1 MRCKKLV
8 MTGILAAAILT
19 ACTAEKPQQG
29 RGPYVAEEEKEPTA
43 APVSAPTEIP
53 ANPTVIVE
61 PPEIVY
67 EDMEITIKNYKLE
80 SEDRG
85 KKGDY
90 EFPYAYTVYQQLELS
105 DTSKDQWP
113 DLARELDY
121 ENQRIYENALT
132 EFADEYEWATQMDDS
147 IRLSENCCEADV
159 YVLRADERMLCY
171 CTNYYAM
178 YNGPHPTMWSSCTCF
193 DPQDGKKLE
202 FSDVITESDPV
213 KLSGIIWDN
222 LIGEALGEDYEF
234 DDVQEKTI
242 REKIESLVV
251 NDELVWGMDDKAL
264 LIFFDSDMLM
274 SYAFGPFSAT
284 INIEDYPGLVNE
296 WYLPQECSPVGA
308 RVKKIDCGTTTYEL
322 AEILELTEDLTGEE

>member
-1 MRCKKLV
+1 MSCKKLFLTGV
-8 MTGILAAAILT
+8 MAAAVLT
-19 ACTAEKPQQG
+19 ACTSDNPQQS
-29 RGPYVAEEEKEPTA
+29 RGPYMAEGEKKPATT
-43 APVSAPTEIP
+43 PVSVPSGSP
-53 ANPTVIVE
+53 VDPCVIVE

-67 EDMEITIKNYKLE
+67 EDMEITIRDYKLE

-85 KKGDY
+85 KNGDY
-90 EFPYAYTVYQQLELS
+90 EFPYADTVYQQLELS

-121 ENQRIYENALT
+121 ENQRIYEDALA
-132 EFADEYEWATQMDDS
+132 EFADSYEWAYEMDDG
-147 IRLSENCCEADV
+147 IRFSANCCEADV

-171 CTNYYAM
+171 STSYYAM

-202 FSDVITESDPV
+202 FSDVITESDPE
-213 KLSGIIWDN
+213 KLASIIWDN

-234 DDVQEKTI
+234 DDEQERTI
-242 REKIESLVV
+242 RDRIESMAEGG
-251 NDELVWGMDDKAL
+251 ELVWGMDDKAL

-284 INIEDYPGLVNE
+284 VNIKDYPGLVNE
-296 WYLPQECSPVGA
+296 WYLPQECTPVGG
-308 RVKKIDCGTTTYEL
+308 RVNKIDCGTTTYEL
-322 AEILELTEDLTGEE
+322 AEILELTGRLTWEE